1 MLQVDGVSRSR
12 LLPLRDHIEDLV
24 LLARLR
30 LLLVDV
36 GRQETGGSSLG
47 LLRGREVLTCLLG
60 RWVACWGGGGEGCGG
75 G

>member
-1 MLQVDGVSRSR
+1 MLQVDGVSR

-36 GRQETGGSSLG
+36 ERQETSGSSRG

-60 RWVACWGGGGEGCGG
+60 RWVACWGCGGEACWGG
-75 G
+75 